1 MPPDVAM
8 LLQDAVTAARIIQQ
22 FVLSKG
28 FDDYLSDHMLRSAV
42 ERQFT
47 ILGEALVQASK
58 LDQTIIG
65 KITSFRQIA
74 GFRNIL
80 VHAYAIVS
88 DKTVWGIIEADLTV
102 LIAELEGLISASP

>member
-8 LLQDAVTAARIIQQ
+8 LLQDAVSAARNIQH
-22 FVLSKG
+22 FILNKG
-28 FDDYLSDHMLRSAV
+28 FDDYLGDQILRSAV

-58 LDQTIIG
+58 LDQLLIG
-65 KITSFRQIA
+65 QISSFRQIA

-88 DKTVWGIIEADLTV
+88 DKTVWGIIEADLPLLV
-102 LIAELEGLISASP
+102 VELDKMLSASP